1 MKVDGQIVFF
11 NEAEA
16 VSEEDPDDCREDAP
30 DTPRRRPKKEPGKRE
45 EDLEGLPV
53 VVVEH
58 FMEEKELEKRFGQE
72 GWKQLPDEI
81 YRRYRFTPA
90 KVEVC

>member
-1 MKVDGQIVFF
+1 MTAG
-11 NEAEA
+11 
-16 VSEEDPDDCREDAP
+16 RM
-30 DTPRRRPKKEPGKRE
+30 RPIRPGEGRKKSRGKRE